1 MGEVTVSIH
10 QAAAGSTRRSGIGAG
25 WALAGSMAVLAVQ
38 AVLFSAC
45 ATSGSKPSRLHLGNQ
60 AYLEALLPANW
71 SWEPTMVS
79 GPRLSLLRL
88 FARNPE
94 TTQMRIIPRPE
105 FKVPTAFTAEQARAL
120 AVRDLAASQDC
131 DGLGSAMQDR
141 RLSQGFAFY
150 CSQPLQATLTAPSSL
165 LPTTAGVLVLP
176 GLVARFAILGVT
188 GAENNAAW
196 SILQSLQVASFVH
209 SP

>member
-1 MGEVTVSIH
+1 M
-10 QAAAGSTRRSGIGAG
+10 ARSLVG
-25 WALAGSMAVLAVQ
+25 LAGLTGMAVL
-38 AVLFSAC
+38 FTAC
-45 ATSGSKPSRLHLGNQ
+45 ATPGTKPSRLHLGNQ

-79 GPRLSLLRL
+79 GPRLSLLRWY
-88 FARNPE
+88 ARNPE
-94 TTQMRIIPRPE
+94 TTQMRLIPRPDVR
-105 FKVPTAFTAEQARAL
+105 VPTGVTPLQARELAL
-120 AVRDLAASQDC
+120 RDLAVSHDC
-131 DGLGSAMQDR
+131 DGLGTAIQDR

-150 CSQPLQATLTAPSSL
+150 CSQPLQGTASAPSSL

-188 GAENNAAW
+188 SEENSAAW
-196 SILQSLQVASFVH
+196 SILHSLQVAAFVH

>member
-1 MGEVTVSIH
+1 M
-10 QAAAGSTRRSGIGAG
+10 
-25 WALAGSMAVLAVQ
+25 
-38 AVLFSAC
+38 LFTAC
-45 ATSGSKPSRLHLGNQ
+45 ATSGAKPSRLHLGDQ
-60 AYLEALLPANW
+60 TYLEALLPANW
-71 SWEPTMVS
+71 TWEPTMVS

-120 AVRDLAASQDC
+120 ALPDLAASQEC
-131 DGLGSAMQDR
+131 AGLGTTIQDR
-141 RLSQGFAFY
+141 RLSQGYAFY
-150 CSQPLQATLTAPSSL
+150 CAQPSQATSAATSSL

-188 GAENNAAW
+188 SEENNAAW
-196 SILQSLQVASFVH
+196 SILQSLQTASFVH